1 MRRIKLTVAYDG
13 TDYCGWQIQ
22 PNGIT
27 VEEVL
32 NRALSRLTGEEIRVI
47 GASRTDA
54 GVHARG
60 NVAVFDTAS
69 TVPPERFAYAVN
81 PLLPEDIVVVG
92 AEEVPQDWHPRYQNS
107 VKTYEYHI
115 LNREMP
121 DPLRRRESW
130 HVSFPLDLDSM
141 REAAAYLRG
150 EHDFRSFCSIHTGV
164 KTTVRTIYTLDIDRS
179 GNLITIRI
187 SGNGFLYNMVRI
199 IVGTLVE
206 VGRGF
211 RTPENMRDILNAEE
225 REKAGAT
232 APPQGL
238 VLVSIAYP
246 ERGGMLNRENNSHLT
261 VAHMRTRRAEA
272 LQIRTAC

>member
-1 MRRIKLTVAYDG
+1 MRRIKLIVAYDG

-32 NRALSRLTGEEIRVI
+32 NRALFRLTGEEIRVI

-60 NVAVFDTAS
+60 NIAVLDTAS
-69 TVPPERFAYAVN
+69 TIPAERFAYAVN
-81 PLLPEDIVVVG
+81 PLLPEDIVVVKS
-92 AEEVPQDWHPRYQNS
+92 EEVPQDWHPRYQNS
-107 VKTYEYHI
+107 VKTYEYRI

-121 DPLRRRESW
+121 DPLKRKYTW
-130 HVSFPLDLDSM
+130 HVSFPLDIDKM
-141 REAAAYLRG
+141 REAAEHLKG
-150 EHDFRSFCSIHTGV
+150 QHDFRSFCSVHTAV
-164 KTTVRTIYTLDIDRS
+164 KSTVRTIYTLDIVKS
-179 GNLITIRI
+179 GDEIIIRI

-199 IVGTLVE
+199 IAGTLAE

-211 RTPENMRDILNAEE
+211 RTPEDVRDLLTAKE
-225 REKAGAT
+225 REEAGAT

-238 VLVSIAYP
+238 TL
-246 ERGGMLNRENNSHLT
+246 
-261 VAHMRTRRAEA
+261 
-272 LQIRTAC
+272 IRIEYR

>member
-13 TDYCGWQIQ
+13 TNYCGWQIQ

-32 NRALSRLTGEEIRVI
+32 NRALSRLTGEELRVT

-60 NVAVFDTAS
+60 NIAVFDTAS
-69 TVPPERFAYAVN
+69 TIPAERFAYAVN
-81 PLLPEDIVVVG
+81 PLLPEDIAVVNS
-92 AEEVPQDWHPRYQNS
+92 EEVPQDWHPRYQNS
-107 VKTYEYHI
+107 VKTYEYRI

-121 DPLRRRESW
+121 DPLRRKYTW
-130 HVSFPLDLDSM
+130 HVSFPLDIDKM
-141 REAAAYLRG
+141 RTAAEYLKG
-150 EHDFRSFCSIHTGV
+150 EHDFRSFCSIHTGAA
-164 KTTVRTIYTLDIDRS
+164 TTVRTVYMLDIGKTGDE
-179 GNLITIRI
+179 IVIRI

-199 IVGTLVE
+199 IAGTLTE

-211 RTPENMRDILNAEE
+211 RTPGNVKKILEAEE
-225 REKAGAT
+225 REKSGAT

-238 VLVSIAYP
+238 TLISIEYK
-246 ERGGMLNRENNSHLT
+246 
-261 VAHMRTRRAEA
+261 
-272 LQIRTAC
+272 

>member
-1 MRRIKLTVAYDG
+1 MRRVKLIVAYDG

-60 NVAVFDTAS
+60 NIAVLDTAS
-69 TVPPERFAYAVN
+69 TIPAERFAYAVN
-81 PLLPEDIVVVG
+81 PLLPEDIVVVKS
-92 AEEVPQDWHPRYQNS
+92 EEVPQDWHPRYQNS
-107 VKTYEYHI
+107 VKTYEYRI

-121 DPLRRRESW
+121 DPLKRKYTW
-130 HVSFPLDLDSM
+130 HVSFPLDIDKM
-141 REAAAYLRG
+141 REAAEHLKG
-150 EHDFRSFCSIHTGV
+150 QHDFRSFCSVHTAV
-164 KTTVRTIYTLDIDRS
+164 KSTVRTIYTLDIVKS
-179 GNLITIRI
+179 GDEIIIRI
-187 SGNGFLYNMVRI
+187 SGDGFLYNMVRI
-199 IVGTLVE
+199 IAGTLAE

-211 RTPENMRDILNAEE
+211 RTPEDVRDLLTAKE
-225 REKAGAT
+225 REQAGAT

-238 VLVSIAYP
+238 TL
-246 ERGGMLNRENNSHLT
+246 
-261 VAHMRTRRAEA
+261 
-272 LQIRTAC
+272 IRIEYR

>member
-1 MRRIKLTVAYDG
+1 MRRIKLIVAYDG

-60 NVAVFDTAS
+60 NIAVLDTAS
-69 TVPPERFAYAVN
+69 TIPAERFAYAVN
-81 PLLPEDIVVVG
+81 PLLPEDIVVLKS
-92 AEEVPQDWHPRYQNS
+92 EEVPQDWHPRYQNS
-107 VKTYEYHI
+107 VKTYEYRI

-121 DPLRRRESW
+121 DPLKRKYTW
-130 HVSFPLDLDSM
+130 HVSFPLDIDKM
-141 REAAAYLRG
+141 REAAEHLKG
-150 EHDFRSFCSIHTGV
+150 QHDFRSFCSVHTAV
-164 KTTVRTIYTLDIDRS
+164 KSTVRTIYTLDIVKS
-179 GNLITIRI
+179 GDEIIIRI

-199 IVGTLVE
+199 IAGTLAE

-211 RTPENMRDILNAEE
+211 RTPEDVRDLLTAKE
-225 REKAGAT
+225 REQAGAT

-238 VLVSIAYP
+238 TLICIEY
-246 ERGGMLNRENNSHLT
+246 R
-261 VAHMRTRRAEA
+261 
-272 LQIRTAC
+272 